1 MKKQEKVL
9 KELLSK
15 GYKFI
20 KTVTMS
26 MNGNRRYSTHILES
40 PEGEQT
46 TINFRGTINSKNSLT
61 A

>member
-9 KELLSK
+9 RELISK

-20 KTVTMS
+20 ETVTMS
-26 MNGNRRYSTHILES
+26 MNGNRQYSTHILES
-40 PEGEQT
+40 PEGERT

-61 A
+61 C